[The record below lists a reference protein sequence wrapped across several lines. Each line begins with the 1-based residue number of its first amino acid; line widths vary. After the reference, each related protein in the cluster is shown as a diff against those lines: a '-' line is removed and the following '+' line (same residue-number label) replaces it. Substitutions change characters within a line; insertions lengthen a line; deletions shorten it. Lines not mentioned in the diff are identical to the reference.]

1 MKRLY
6 KGVQDPTKR
15 FLLVGT
21 DEEAAEIQSELN
33 GQGIAPQI
41 QSILPDAL
49 LNSLQNVD
57 NVAAVCCVPGAIQKD
72 DLITLYQFC
81 QEKKAVLFFCTPG
94 LSALQKNLEVRN
106 VGFLSLLSPL
116 EDPLSHWWNRL
127 AKRLFDL
134 LVSGIFLLFIFPFI
148 YIISASFATEYE
160 ITTRPMFIIPQD
172 VTLNAYKFIFSS
184 NKILQGFRNSIFI
197 TVCGT
202 AINLFFTVTMAYA
215 LSKKRLRGRNF
226 FLNMVII
233 SMFFSGGMIP
243 GYIIIANVLNLKNT
257 FWAVLLPGAISSYNL
272 MIVKNFFQGIPQELE
287 ESAAIDGSTDI
298 GILWKIVLPL
308 SLPVLA
314 TFGLFYA
321 VGHWNAYFGAMIYMT
336 GAKEKWP
343 LQVLLR
349 ELIILANGSAGDITN
364 MDPEFIQPPE
374 QSVKMAVIV
383 VSTVPIM
390 CVYPFLQKY
399 FVKGVMVGA
408 LKG

>member
-1 MKRLY
+1 MTEKAIR
-6 KGVQDPTKR
+6 TKQKEIISSGPVGANATTGSR
-15 FLLVGT
+15 IFDVCNYLFVTLVAFT
-21 DEEAAEIQSELN
+21 T
-33 GQGIAPQI
+33 
-41 QSILPDAL
+41 IL
-49 LNSLQNVD
+49 
-57 NVAAVCCVPGAIQKD
+57 
-72 DLITLYQFC
+72 
-81 QEKKAVLFFCTPG
+81 
-94 LSALQKNLEVRN
+94 
-106 VGFLSLLSPL
+106 
-116 EDPLSHWWNRL
+116 
-127 AKRLFDL
+127 
-134 LVSGIFLLFIFPFI
+134 PFI
-148 YIISASFATEYE
+148 YIIGASFATEYE
-160 ITTRPMFIIPQD
+160 IATRPMFFIPQD
-172 VTLNAYKFIFSS
+172 VSLNAYRYIFSS
-184 NKILQGFRNSIFI
+184 NKILRGFGNSIFI

-215 LSKKRLRGRNF
+215 LSKTRLRGRNF
-226 FLNMVII
+226 FLNMVIF

-243 GYIIIANVLNLKNT
+243 GYIVIANILNLKNT
-257 FWAVLLPGAISSYNL
+257 FWSVLLPGAISAYNL

-287 ESAAIDGSTDI
+287 ESASIDGCTDL
-298 GILWKIVLPL
+298 GVLWKIVLPL

-349 ELIILANGSAGDITN
+349 ELIIMSNGTAGDMAN
-364 MDPEFIQPPE
+364 MDPEFVQPPE

>member
-1 MKRLY
+1 MKKQTVEGIVINGKDISKMKISTGPVGQNKTVGSIVFNIFNYLI
-6 KGVQDPTKR
+6 VT
-15 FLLVGT
+15 LV
-21 DEEAAEIQSELN
+21 
-33 GQGIAPQI
+33 
-41 QSILPDAL
+41 AL
-49 LNSLQNVD
+49 LTIMPFVY
-57 NVAAVCCVPGAIQKD
+57 I
-72 DLITLYQFC
+72 
-81 QEKKAVLFFCTPG
+81 
-94 LSALQKNLEVRN
+94 
-106 VGFLSLLSPL
+106 VG
-116 EDPLSHWWNRL
+116 
-127 AKRLFDL
+127 
-134 LVSGIFLLFIFPFI
+134 
-148 YIISASFATEYE
+148 ASFATEYE
-160 ITTRPMFIIPQD
+160 ITTRPLFFIPQD
-172 VTLNAYKFIFSS
+172 VTVDAYRYIFSS
-184 NKILQGFRNSIFI
+184 SKILRGFGNSLLI

-202 AINLFFTVTMAYA
+202 LINLFFTVTMAYA
-215 LSKKRLRGRNF
+215 LSKSRLRGRNF

-243 GYIIIANVLNLKNT
+243 GYIVVANILGLKNT
-257 FWAVLLPGAISSYNL
+257 YWSVLLPGAISAYNM

-287 ESAAIDGSTDI
+287 ESAAIDGCTDI
-298 GILWKIVLPL
+298 GVLWKIVLPL

-349 ELIILANGSAGDITN
+349 ELIIMSNGTAGDLNN
-364 MDPEFIQPPE
+364 MDPEFVQPPE
-374 QSVKMAVIV
+374 QSIKMAVIV